1 MAAAVCVHVRL
12 TEMTNQV
19 TGEEQSSLNHLTGWP
34 CGVHSSV
41 SPAWAAKGAVPL
53 SSLLQVR
60 NCHSTKRSLSEG
72 GCCGVENELEHKGQ
86 KVKEYSSSFQLLPSK
101 VWIEEIQFLNVL
113 REVGFT
119 KAVCLVIHLVLEK
132 TRRF

>member
-1 MAAAVCVHVRL
+1 M
-12 TEMTNQV
+12 
-19 TGEEQSSLNHLTGWP
+19 
-34 CGVHSSV
+34 
-41 SPAWAAKGAVPL
+41 
-53 SSLLQVR
+53 
-60 NCHSTKRSLSEG
+60 
-72 GCCGVENELEHKGQ
+72 ENELEHKGQ